1 MDIKGYVDHFHD
13 GELQAIHQHDDEL
26 ILTMMSADTDPAY
39 VEDLSI
45 LSNLGR
51 ICGKLHIQG
60 VKKIEEV
67 NGENHELQKYLDM
80 GTILYF
86 EIHGTVVIL
95 GILWNTYLGSDS
107 REIYVSYR
115 IEAESIYWEN
125 LPDLIDPEDP
135 PIEFRCGHFV
145 EGTLKDIRFEE
156 KQIGFEDKY
165 GELRMVL
172 ESASVTSAHKVPQWL
187 RLTSSDT
194 LLGSLQM
201 IWIQRVL
208 RDGKE
213 VEVDAVSM
221 LGSTALIKSLTIE
234 NHWVTL
240 DLEWQNEDRTLA
252 VKERM
257 EVLAGSITWRDRLT

>member
-1 MDIKGYVDHFHD
+1 MELKKYTSHFHD
-13 GELQAIHQHDDEL
+13 GGVRDISVTDKGVVF
-26 ILTMMSADTDPAY
+26 TMESCQIDPKY
-39 VEDLSI
+39 IEDLNL
-45 LSNLGR
+45 LSNFGN
-51 ICGKLHIQG
+51 IVGKLHIEG
-60 VKKIEEV
+60 VKNISFESGTEADL
-67 NGENHELQKYLDM
+67 EMHSDA
-80 GTILYF
+80 GTILDFELVKSQVYF
-86 EIHGTVVIL
+86 NIM
-95 GILWNTYLGSDS
+95 WNNFGRP
-107 REIYVSYR
+107 REPSKHTMCW
-115 IEAESIYWEN
+115 IEAESIQWEN
-125 LPDLIDPEDP
+125 LPDLIDSENP
-135 PIEFRCGHFV
+135 PIEFYCGHFV

-165 GELRMVL
+165 SELRMVL
-172 ESASVTSAHKVPQWL
+172 ESASVTSAHKVPEWL

-201 IWIQRVL
+201 IWIQCVL

-221 LGSTALIKSLTIE
+221 VGSTALIKSLNIE

-257 EVLAGSITWRDRLT
+257 GVLAGSITWRDRLT

>member
-1 MDIKGYVDHFHD
+1 MELKKYTSHFHD
-13 GELQAIHQHDDEL
+13 GLIDGIHYNEDE
-26 ILTMMSADTDPAY
+26 IVLTMVSAEIDPKY
-39 VEDLSI
+39 LHDLSI
-45 LSNLGR
+45 LSNSGR
-51 ICGKLHIQG
+51 FCGKLHIQG

-67 NGENHELQKYLDM
+67 NGENHELQKYLDR
-80 GTILYF
+80 GTILDL
-86 EIHGTVVIL
+86 EIHDSVVEFDV
-95 GILWNTYLGSDS
+95 LWEAWKVSDA
-107 REIYVSYR
+107 RDIFVSHR

-125 LPDLIDPEDP
+125 LPDFIDLENP
-135 PIEFRCGHFV
+135 PIECYCGHFV

-156 KQIGFEDKY
+156 RQIGFEDKY

-172 ESASVTSAHKVPQWL
+172 ESTSVTSAHKVPQWL

>member
-1 MDIKGYVDHFHD
+1 MELKKYTSHFHD
-13 GELQAIHQHDDEL
+13 GLIDGIHYNDDE
-26 ILTMMSADTDPAY
+26 IVLTMVSAEIDPKY
-39 VEDLSI
+39 LHDLSI
-45 LSNLGR
+45 LSNSGR
-51 ICGKLHIQG
+51 FCGKLHIQG

-145 EGTLKDIRFEE
+145 EGTLKDIRFDETYN
-156 KQIGFEDKY
+156 G
-165 GELRMVL
+165 LRMIM
-172 ESASVTSAHKVPQWL
+172 ESAPVTADDQVLGWIK
-187 RLTSSDT
+187 LTADRT
-194 LLGSLQM
+194 QRGSLQLN
-201 IWIQRVL
+201 WVQRVL

-221 LGSTALIKSLTIE
+221 VGSTARIKSLTIE
-234 NHWVTL
+234 NHWVKL
-240 DLEWQNEDRTLA
+240 DLEWQKGGNAL

-257 EVLAGSITWRDRLT
+257 EVLAGSIDWRDRLT